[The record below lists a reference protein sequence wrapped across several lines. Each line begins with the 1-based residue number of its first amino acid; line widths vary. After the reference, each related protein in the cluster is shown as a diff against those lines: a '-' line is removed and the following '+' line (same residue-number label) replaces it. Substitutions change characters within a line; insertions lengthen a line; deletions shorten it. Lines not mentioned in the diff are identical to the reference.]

1 MFNMDYTATDYVP
14 GKEVSEVLGVVKGSS
29 VRAKWLGADIIAG
42 LRNMFGGEVKEY
54 TKLLDEARDQAIQR
68 MLEDAE
74 KINADAVVNVR
85 FMTSQV
91 GKQAA
96 EIFVY
101 GSAVKFK

>member
-1 MFNMDYTATDYVP
+1 MDYTATDYVP